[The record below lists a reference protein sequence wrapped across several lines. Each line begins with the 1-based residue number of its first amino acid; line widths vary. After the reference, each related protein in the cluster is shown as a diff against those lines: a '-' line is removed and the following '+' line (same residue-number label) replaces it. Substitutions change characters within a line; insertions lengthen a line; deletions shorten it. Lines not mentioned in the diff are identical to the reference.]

1 MKIRNI
7 LYADDGMVLTNGKTY
22 AKVVY
27 LADGADASEYREIS
41 EEEYENISRGEG
53 EV

>member
-7 LYADDGMVLTNGKTY
+7 LYADDGMVLTNGKTF

-27 LADGADASEYREIS
+27 LAEGADESVWHEITDAEYKALNENEI
-41 EEEYENISRGEG
+41 
-53 EV
+53 

>member
-1 MKIRNI
+1 MKMRNI

-41 EEEYENISRGEG
+41 EAEYENIEQ
-53 EV
+53 EVNEV